1 MSSPTASSSSVSV
14 PVPAATSTLLP
25 AIPAA
30 AIPIPDPS
38 SSSSNPQHAY
48 PSTTST
54 AVPLTRN
61 TIPSFP
67 PSAAY
72 AGANTSTNTNTGA
85 ASGLKK
91 GSMSM
96 SLSTNV
102 SDLLLSS
109 LLPPN
114 LPKLPPSAASSG
126 YGDRRGHGAPR
137 ELSSQREGLSLPLV
151 SNNFRRFVTRVGP
164 IFWLQDRLEE
174 VLFWRKPLW
183 TWAWMMTWAFIC
195 FQPRIL
201 LLFPSLIL
209 ILILLHIHE
218 KTTPLPSLLGTFIPP
233 TTATDRIGVPPSSP
247 NPADVIHTTGSGTSG
262 SGGGFSSTTTKDPE
276 GDTISVPVVP
286 PKEVESGVDYFM
298 NLQAIQN
305 LMGLIS
311 DAYDYIAP
319 RLASLQSPN
328 PPTSTLSLPITPTH
342 LMLLLLPPTL
352 FLPLIPSQLISYLLL
367 PLGLAPPLLFHPN
380 LTPSIYKLPY
390 HPFIRKIRA
399 TTENFMLDDRLS
411 DEIGRKVVGKVE
423 VWENERLDPKIASS
437 SANSG
442 SAPAVLPSGSWGS
455 KHLRPSDRSP
465 WVKVPS
471 EESKW
476 KSTTDGLPS
485 SSSSNADNSMTA
497 NAKGEA
503 QEGKDVKDVKMVLA
517 LKEGWEWIPGE
528 DWRID
533 ASGLWS
539 DVGVDEEGWVYSDDS
554 WQNPAP
560 TPYTEADSPADKNT
574 TSTSNTMP
582 GLALRRVTRRRRWWR
597 RVYELSE
604 GV

>member
-1 MSSPTASSSSVSV
+1 MSTASLTSLTS
-14 PVPAATSTLLP
+14 ATTLLP
-25 AIPAA
+25 PIPAA
-30 AIPIPDPS
+30 AIPISTPLSPS
-38 SSSSNPQHAY
+38 AK
-48 PSTTST
+48 PSTS
-54 AVPLTRN
+54 APVSLKSS
-61 TIPSFP
+61 IPSFP
-67 PSAAY
+67 PSSSA
-72 AGANTSTNTNTGA
+72 A
-85 ASGLKK
+85 ASGSSGGPTITTSKK

-114 LPKLPPSAASSG
+114 LPKLPPSASSASV
-126 YGDRRGHGAPR
+126 YGDKRGRGAPR

-151 SNNFRRFVTRVGP
+151 SNNFRRFITRVGP
-164 IFWLQDRLEE
+164 IFWLQDRVEE

-183 TWAWMMTWAFIC
+183 TWAWMMTWTFIC
-195 FQPRIL
+195 FQPRTL
-201 LLFPSLIL
+201 LLLPSLIL

-233 TTATDRIGVPPSSP
+233 SSATDRIGVSPPSP
-247 NPADVIHTTGSGTSG
+247 NPATSTTASGSADASGAGGSTGS
-262 SGGGFSSTTTKDPE
+262 SGGGFSATTTKDAE
-276 GDTISVPVVP
+276 GDTISVPAVP
-286 PKEVESGVDYFM
+286 PKEVESGVDYYM

-305 LMGLIS
+305 LMGLVS
-311 DAYDYIAP
+311 DGYDYIAP

-328 PPTSTLSLPITPTH
+328 PPTSTLSLPVTPTH

-352 FLPLIPSQLISYLLL
+352 FLPLTPVQLIPYLLL

-380 LTPSIYKLPY
+380 LTPSILNLPS
-390 HPFIRKIRA
+390 HPLVRKVRA
-399 TTENFMLDDRLS
+399 IVENLMLDDRLS
-411 DEIGRKVVGKVE
+411 DDIGRKAIGKVE

-437 SANSG
+437 ASNAG
-442 SAPAVLPSGSWGS
+442 SAPVVLPVGSWGA

-471 EESKW
+471 DDSKW
-476 KSTTDGLPS
+476 KSTTDGLLSSTS
-485 SSSSNADNSMTA
+485 SSGNAEEKD
-497 NAKGEA
+497 
-503 QEGKDVKDVKMVLA
+503 GKDAKMVLA
-517 LKEGWEWIPGE
+517 LQEGWEWIPGE

-539 DVGVDEEGWVYSDDS
+539 DVGIDAEGWVYSDDS

-574 TSTSNTMP
+574 TSTGNTMP

-597 RVYELSE
+597 RVYEVSE

>member
-1 MSSPTASSSSVSV
+1 MSSASTAPTMTTAS
-14 PVPAATSTLLP
+14 LLP
-25 AIPAA
+25 SIPAA
-30 AIPIPDPS
+30 AIPIPPPS
-38 SSSSNPQHAY
+38 SQPG
-48 PSTTST
+48 PSTAQGPSSQI
-54 AVPLTRN
+54 PPKSGL
-61 TIPSFP
+61 PSFP
-67 PSAAY
+67 PASSSAS
-72 AGANTSTNTNTGA
+72 AGISSSNSSNSN
-85 ASGLKK
+85 ASMSKK
-91 GSMSM
+91 GSGISM

-114 LPKLPPSAASSG
+114 LPKLPSSASTSG
-126 YGDRRGHGAPR
+126 YGDKKGHGVPR

-164 IFWLQDRLEE
+164 IFWLQDRIEE
-174 VLFWRKPLW
+174 ILFWRKPLW
-183 TWAWMMTWAFIC
+183 TWAWMMTWTFIC
-195 FQPRIL
+195 FQPRTL
-201 LLFPSLIL
+201 LLLPSLIL
-209 ILILLHIHE
+209 ILILLHVHE
-218 KTTPLPSLLGTFIPP
+218 KTTPLPSLLGTVIPP
-233 TTATDRIGVPPSSP
+233 STATERIGGSPTSP
-247 NPADVIHTTGSGTSG
+247 NPAVATNASASG
-262 SGGGFSSTTTKDPE
+262 SGAAGAGGGSGGYSTTTTKDAE
-276 GDTISVPVVP
+276 GDTVSVPVVP
-286 PKEVESGVDYFM
+286 PKEVESGVDYYM

-311 DAYDYIAP
+311 DGYDYIAP

-352 FLPLIPSQLISYLLL
+352 LLPLTPVQLIPYLLL
-367 PLGLAPPLLFHPN
+367 PFGVAPPLLFHPN
-380 LTPSIYKLPY
+380 LTPSILSLPS
-390 HPFIRKIRA
+390 HPLVRRFRA
-399 TTENFMLDDRLS
+399 ILENLMLDDRLS

-437 SANSG
+437 SSNSG
-442 SAPAVLPSGSWGS
+442 SAPVVLPVGSWGS

-485 SSSSNADNSMTA
+485 SASSNASA
-497 NAKGEA
+497 NASASGDD
-503 QEGKDVKDVKMVLA
+503 KDGKDVKMVLA
-517 LKEGWEWIPGE
+517 LKDGWEWIPGE
-528 DWRID
+528 DWRVD

-539 DVGVDEEGWVYSDDS
+539 DVGVDAEGWVYSDDS

-560 TPYTEADSPADKNT
+560 TPYTEADSAADKNN
-574 TSTSNTMP
+574 TSTGNSMP